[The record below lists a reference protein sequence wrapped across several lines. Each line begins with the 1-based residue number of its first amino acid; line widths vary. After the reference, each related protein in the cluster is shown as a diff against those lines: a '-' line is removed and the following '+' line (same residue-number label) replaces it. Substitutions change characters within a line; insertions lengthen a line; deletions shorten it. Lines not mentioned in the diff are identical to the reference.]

1 MCWFASPAQDLLSR
15 IECHRKTRD
24 KKVSKRQAHEEVVID
39 ATQLGIE
46 DDTEDDEEVGEDSDD
61 ND

>member
-1 MCWFASPAQDLLSR
+1 MSR

-24 KKVSKRQAHEEVVID
+24 KKVSKRQAHEEVVVD